1 MKHLAIVFF
10 LAASLLSNAQKK
22 DLKLNLQKDA
32 VYHLDQKSTTLVNSE
47 YSGTKTE
54 VEMVFAGS
62 MSYKVLQSSEESYT
76 LQVKYESMS
85 FEMKMMGVELAGN
98 STDTAADNKF
108 SNILRAMTLG
118 TFELDITSYG
128 EVTDVRGAE
137 EMLLEAVMTL
147 EDMTDAEKG
156 QLYAQMSPSL
166 GEKAIEGSM
175 ELLTLIY
182 PRRAVAVG
190 EQWTTKTRLS
200 GTLDAGVENTYR
212 YATQDDRVDVIEGR
226 GEIDFSKETVQ
237 MQSGTEF
244 RYFLDGEIKTDM
256 RIDTKTG
263 WVLSAKYDQFFD
275 GHMTM
280 KIDGGDEMKV
290 PMTMRT
296 NVVCK

>member
-118 TFELDITSYG
+118 TF
-128 EVTDVRGAE
+128 
-137 EMLLEAVMTL
+137 
-147 EDMTDAEKG
+147 
-156 QLYAQMSPSL
+156 
-166 GEKAIEGSM
+166 
-175 ELLTLIY
+175 
-182 PRRAVAVG
+182 
-190 EQWTTKTRLS
+190 
-200 GTLDAGVENTYR
+200 
-212 YATQDDRVDVIEGR
+212 
-226 GEIDFSKETVQ
+226 
-237 MQSGTEF
+237 
-244 RYFLDGEIKTDM
+244 
-256 RIDTKTG
+256 
-263 WVLSAKYDQFFD
+263 
-275 GHMTM
+275 
-280 KIDGGDEMKV
+280 
-290 PMTMRT
+290 
-296 NVVCK
+296 